1 MKFLSLILVAS
12 SMALAVHADT
22 VSSESWTIGSK
33 VFISK
38 AEAIRY
44 VVSSGTREEIVHTQ
58 CQILTNKLTFKACP
72 KNKMASW
79 DNEQFKSINETKKG
93 N

>member
-1 MKFLSLILVAS
+1 MKFLFLSVLVLGS
-12 SMALAVHADT
+12 ISHADS
-22 VSSESWTIGSK
+22 VSNESWTIGSH
-33 VFISK
+33 VFLTK

-44 VVSSGTREEIVHTQ
+44 VVGSGTKDEVIHTQ

-79 DNEQFKSINETKKG
+79 DNEQFKSLSETKKG